1 MTRSP
6 KMTGTRPR
14 RNCGRKPD
22 IATASDTNPDRSV
35 PSSLSLFLQS
45 SCLPANMPT
54 CQHTLHSIN
63 SGPTPR
69 LRNDAEIK
77 SIPSPRSFPGLTET
91 STRLPPFLSSVT
103 FRWLMRQIR
112 YINSETLRVIQHK
125 YNTNTLNIVVSSRV
139 KRPHVK
145 LIAKHDELIY
155 SIVNFYP
162 IQITLLKASKDHF
175 VTITWTR

>member
-14 RNCGRKPD
+14 RNRRREPD

-45 SCLPANMPT
+45 SCLPANMPA

-63 SGPTPR
+63 SGPTPH

-77 SIPSPRSFPGLTET
+77 SIPRHPLHPLIQRFFPCVF
-91 STRLPPFLSSVT
+91 FLSLSPSLSLSLSRSLALPLFSMT
-103 FRWLMRQIR
+103 NASNRMR
-112 YINSETLRVIQHK
+112 INIKALRV
-125 YNTNTLNIVVSSRV
+125 V
-139 KRPHVK
+139 
-145 LIAKHDELIY
+145 
-155 SIVNFYP
+155 
-162 IQITLLKASKDHF
+162 
-175 VTITWTR
+175 

>member
-14 RNCGRKPD
+14 RNCGREPD

-54 CQHTLHSIN
+54 CQHTLDSIN
-63 SGPTPR
+63 SKPTPR

-77 SIPSPRSFPGLTET
+77 SIP
-91 STRLPPFLSSVT
+91 PPPSLQTHFSHRKVLFLFLSLLFSMIQGVRLDINCKVCH
-103 FRWLMRQIR
+103 FLMQ
-112 YINSETLRVIQHK
+112 Q
-125 YNTNTLNIVVSSRV
+125 
-139 KRPHVK
+139 
-145 LIAKHDELIY
+145 A
-155 SIVNFYP
+155 
-162 IQITLLKASKDHF
+162 LLLLLYM
-175 VTITWTR
+175 

>member
-14 RNCGRKPD
+14 RNRGREPD

-63 SGPTPR
+63 SGPTPH

-77 SIPSPRSFPGLTET
+77 SILRNPLLPEPRPLLQRWASLLVF
-91 STRLPPFLSSVT
+91 FLSLSLSLSLSLPL
-103 FRWLMRQIR
+103 FSMCQINI
-112 YINSETLRVIQHK
+112 YNIYLLRVI
-125 YNTNTLNIVVSSRV
+125 
-139 KRPHVK
+139 
-145 LIAKHDELIY
+145 
-155 SIVNFYP
+155 
-162 IQITLLKASKDHF
+162 
-175 VTITWTR
+175 